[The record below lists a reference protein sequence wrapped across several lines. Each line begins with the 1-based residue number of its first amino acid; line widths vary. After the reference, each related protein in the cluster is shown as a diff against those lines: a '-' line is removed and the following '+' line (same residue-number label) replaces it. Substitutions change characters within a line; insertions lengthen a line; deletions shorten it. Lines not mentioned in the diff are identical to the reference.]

1 MNSYYLLNLKQKG
14 LNSIK
19 FNPFYLDN
27 LNYFVVGIVA
37 AESTGIPAESTTI
50 TAELSIVA
58 ETLLSAEI
66 IVESTSV
73 VFI

>member
-1 MNSYYLLNLKQKG
+1 MNSYYLLNLKKR

>member
-1 MNSYYLLNLKQKG
+1 MNSYYLLNLKKR

-27 LNYFVVGIVA
+27 LNYFVVGVVA
-37 AESTGIPAESTTI
+37 VESTGMPAESTTI

-58 ETLLSAEI
+58 GELLSSEI

>member
-1 MNSYYLLNLKQKG
+1 MLKKRVELNY
-14 LNSIK
+14 K

-27 LNYFVVGIVA
+27 LNYFVDGIVA
-37 AESTGIPAESTTI
+37 VESTGMPAESTTI

-58 ETLLSAEI
+58 ETLLSPEI
-66 IVESTSV
+66 TVESTSV